1 MSWLAAVRR
10 RAYLVSWLARWPG
23 GLGRMLLC
31 MATAWLVG
39 CGPASPPVPWRIA
52 VNPWVGYEPLVLAQ
66 ETGTLPPAMR
76 VVELASNTE
85 SKRAFRNGLIEVAAL
100 TLDEALRLADEGEA
114 LHIVAVLSDS
124 AGADA
129 VLARADVATR
139 LTRLTQST
147 QPVGPQRLRIG
158 LERTALGELM
168 LAHWLAHQRLTVADV
183 QPIHIEAADHEAALS
198 NREVDVLV
206 TFEPMKTRLEQS
218 GAVNLLDTRSLP
230 GEVVD
235 VLVARPGLDAQR
247 LAALLLAWDS
257 ARQRLVDASAPP
269 EWLAE
274 GLGLT
279 ATQYLQT
286 LDGLHF
292 LSLAHMRTRL
302 QSAPDGAAT
311 APLARNSEPMMATL
325 QRLGLLQRPPDW
337 ATLLEAAPLAQ
348 ALASQPPARS
358 AAAPHPAGGRP

>member
-10 RAYLVSWLARWPG
+10 RACLVSWLARWPG
-23 GLGRMLLC
+23 GLGRVLLC

-139 LTRLTQST
+139 LKQQAAAPPTAA
-147 QPVGPQRLRIG
+147 QRLRIG

-168 LAHWLAHQRLTVADV
+168 LAHWLARQHLTLADV
-183 QPIHIEAADHEAALS
+183 QPVHIEAADHEAALS

-206 TFEPMKTRLEQS
+206 TFEPMKTRLEQR
-218 GAVNLLDTRSLP
+218 GAVNLLDTRFLP

-235 VLVARPGLDAQR
+235 VLVARPGLDPQR
-247 LAALLLAWDS
+247 LATLLQAWDS

-269 EWLAE
+269 EWLAA
-274 GLGLT
+274 GLDLT
-279 ATQYLQT
+279 STQYLQT
-286 LDGLHF
+286 LNGLRF
-292 LSLAHMRTRL
+292 LPLAEMSVRL
-302 QSAPDGAAT
+302 QPVSIQGKPAT
-311 APLARNSEPMMATL
+311 APLARNSQHTVATL
-325 QRLGLLQRPPDW
+325 QRLGLLRQPPDW
-337 ATLLEAAPLAQ
+337 ARLLDAGPLAQ
-348 ALASQPPARS
+348 ALANQP
-358 AAAPHPAGGRP
+358 PAGGRP